1 MILAG
6 GRYGLADEED
16 LSEMSEQYRRERRR
30 LLTEDEIRSELEEKL
45 NKLPSPVTVVLR
57 NQVAVVA
64 PGMVDMISLV
74 CRDVLTVVRLETTG

>member
-1 MILAG
+1 MIVAG

-45 NKLPSPVTVVLR
+45 NKLPPPVTVVLR

-64 PGMVDMISLV
+64 PPMVDMISLV
-74 CRDVLTVVRLETTG
+74 CRDVLTVVRLETQD